1 MKSLV
6 STLLM
11 HPVLIAGSPTGNQFK
26 GAGTNN
32 EMKILSIAIL
42 LLLKV
47 TFLPSVSLLFYMA
60 VAIIL
65 DFVSGIVKAKVLRQ
79 VRTSSGYR
87 RSVIKF
93 LQYGGSIAIGLVLAN
108 AGEGTTAD
116 SFKAMLSYFNDGLI
130 LFIIYI
136 EVTSVFENLY
146 AVDNKTLMSRYFIAP
161 VLKILTWQIKN
172 NPVIMQAENNKNKE
186 EENLPA
192 NNPRD

>member
-6 STLLM
+6 STIS
-11 HPVLIAGSPTGNQFK
+11 IAGGPTGENPQR
-26 GAGTNN
+26 ARTNN

-60 VAIIL
+60 IAIIL
-65 DFVSGIVKAKVLRQ
+65 DFVTGIVKAKVLNQ

-87 RSVIKF
+87 KSVIKF

-108 AGEGTTAD
+108 AGEGRTAD
-116 SFKAMLSYFNDGLI
+116 AFKAMLSYFNDGLI

-172 NPVIMQAENNKNKE
+172 NPVIMQAENDKSKK
-186 EENLPA
+186 EENLPE
-192 NNPRD
+192 NTPRD